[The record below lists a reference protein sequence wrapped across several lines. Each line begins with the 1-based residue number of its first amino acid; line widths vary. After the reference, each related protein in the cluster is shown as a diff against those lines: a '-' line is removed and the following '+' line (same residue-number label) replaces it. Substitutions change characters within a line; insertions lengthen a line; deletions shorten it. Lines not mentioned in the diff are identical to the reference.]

1 MIFRHLDATF
11 PKYAVR
17 VLGEDSPF
25 GTIISINPFLILF
38 LVPLATPLSF
48 HINPY
53 TQILIGSFIS
63 GVSPFALAV
72 SSSIPAAVIFVI
84 LLSIGEALWSPRLY
98 DYTVSIV

>member
-17 VLGEDSPF
+17 ILGEHSPW
-25 GTIISINPFLILF
+25 GSIVSINPILILI

-48 HINPY
+48 HINGY
-53 TQILIGSFIS
+53 NQILLGSLIS
-63 GVSPFALAV
+63 GLSPFALAV
-72 SSSIPAAVIFVI
+72 SSSIPAAIIFVV